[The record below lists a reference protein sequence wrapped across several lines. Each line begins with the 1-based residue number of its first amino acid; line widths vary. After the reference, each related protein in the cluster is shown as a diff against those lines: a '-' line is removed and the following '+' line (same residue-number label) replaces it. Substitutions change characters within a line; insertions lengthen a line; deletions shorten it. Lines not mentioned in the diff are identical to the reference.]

1 MKNNLLKLLS
11 NNENRIIGNRN
22 YSLAAVLIGIVNL
35 DEKEYILFEKR
46 ASHIRQGGEISL
58 PGGKFDTNDKSTKNT
73 AIRETIEEIGIS
85 RNKIEILGKFGSLVT
100 ASGIILDT
108 YVGYLKIKDISELN
122 FNSDE
127 VEKLFLVPI
136 DFFIKSKPRI
146 EKIEMRNIPKFS
158 TEELS
163 LPKIYENSWTGYF
176 RNVYFYKYQGELIWG
191 ITSEIIYDFVQNY
204 G

>member
-85 RNKIEILGKFGSLVT
+85 RNKIEILGKFGSLIT

-136 DFFIKSKPRI
+136 DFFIKNKPRI

-176 RNVYFYKYQGELIWG
+176 RNVYFYKYQDELIWG

>member
-1 MKNNLLKLLS
+1 MKNNLSKLLS
-11 NNENRIIGNRN
+11 NNENRIIGNKN

-46 ASHIRQGGEISL
+46 SSHIRQGGEISL
-58 PGGKFDTNDKSTKNT
+58 PGGKFDANDKTTKST

-85 RNKIEILGKFGSLVT
+85 RNKIEILGKFGSLIT

-136 DFFIKSKPRI
+136 DFFIKNKPRI

-176 RNVYFYKYQGELIWG
+176 RNVYFYKYQDELIWG